1 MNKKSMF
8 EVFWENV
15 ERCLVERDESL
26 HHFEISNGFQTGQV
40 KKWKRREAIPHW
52 KVVAKICDY
61 FNIYYD
67 VIFLEVEE

>member
-1 MNKKSMF
+1 MF

-15 ERCLVERDESL
+15 ERCLEERGESL

-40 KKWKRREAIPHW
+40 KQWKRRETIPHW

-61 FNIYYD
+61 FSIYYD